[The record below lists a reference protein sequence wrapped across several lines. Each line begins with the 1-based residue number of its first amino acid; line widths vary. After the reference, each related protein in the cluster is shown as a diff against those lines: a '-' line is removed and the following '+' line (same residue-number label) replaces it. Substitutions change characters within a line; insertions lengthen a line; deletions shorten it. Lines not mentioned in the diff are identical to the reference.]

1 MSVQLLASESGVA
14 FNPLLSMILLPLI
27 GAAVLTLIP
36 KSRGDVFKQVA
47 ISFAALSGALSFY
60 LVAEFDQHEAG
71 FQFVSNSVWVKSLGI
86 SWHLGVDGISL
97 FLLALTGLLFPIAIA

>member
-47 ISFAALSGALSFY
+47 ISFAALSLS
-60 LVAEFDQHEAG
+60 LIH
-71 FQFVSNSVWVKSLGI
+71 I
-86 SWHLGVDGISL
+86 
-97 FLLALTGLLFPIAIA
+97 